1 MTNMESEVIT
11 LDIISPEKVII
22 STRASRVELPG
33 TVSRFVVLKDHA
45 PMISSLAKGEIV
57 YDAGGEEKRQPVSSG
72 FVKIEDNHVMACVE
86 L

>member
-22 STRASRVELPG
+22 STKTSRVELPG

-45 PMISSLAKGEIV
+45 PMISSLAEGEIV
-57 YDAGGEEKRQPVSSG
+57 YDAGGEEKTG